1 MKKRVIQILV
11 IAVLLTLTSAL
22 TAGAF
27 LNYFNTRSDNGNV
40 VISWQTGR
48 EDLNGKTVERFV
60 IERMP
65 INGSFIS
72 IGTVEAK
79 GNNSTYEYVDESAY
93 KTNDQVYVYRLK
105 IVDNDGSVSF
115 SGVSHVAHSVSG
127 IKQTWGSIKALFR

>member
-1 MKKRVIQILV
+1 MKNRLIQITIV
-11 IAVLLTLTSAL
+11 IVFFSLTAMLS
-22 TAGAF
+22 AGAF

-40 VISWQTGR
+40 VINWQTGQ
-48 EDLNGKTVERFV
+48 ESNVQNFV

-65 INGSFIS
+65 VSGSYIE
-72 IGTVEAK
+72 IATLAAK

-105 IVDNDGSVSF
+105 IVDNDGSISY

>member
-1 MKKRVIQILV
+1 MKKRFIQIAV
-11 IAVLLTLTSAL
+11 ITLLFALTGVL

-27 LNYFNTRSDNGNV
+27 LNYFTTRSDNGNV
-40 VISWQTGR
+40 VISWQTGQ
-48 EDLNGKTVERFV
+48 ETNVSNFV

-65 INGSFIS
+65 INGSYVS
-72 IGTVEAK
+72 IASVASK

-105 IVDNDGSVSF
+105 IVDNDGSTSY

-127 IKQTWGSIKALFR
+127 VKQTWGSIKALFR